1 MENTEIL
8 DEFQNPS
15 SNEES
20 TLHIHKDMY
29 GYLNT
34 AARWGNILAIIGF
47 VLTGIGALFGLLG
60 LVAIGAAASSAEL
73 AMLKGLPTLMWVAL
87 LAYFA
92 ILGLYILPLLYLSR
106 FASNLKTALYADNQ
120 DNLAISFENLGKL
133 FKFLGILTLVVIGVH
148 IILYGVM
155 MSITLSA
162 VNSLQNF

>member
-15 SNEES
+15 SNDES
-20 TLHIHKDMY
+20 ILHIHKDMY
-29 GYLNT
+29 EHLNT
-34 AARWGNILAIIGF
+34 AAKWGNILAIIGF
-47 VLTGIGALFGLLG
+47 VVTGIGALFGLFG
-60 LVAIGAAASSAEL
+60 LIAIGATASSPEM
-73 AMLKGLPTLMWVAL
+73 AMISGLPTLMWVAL
-87 LAYFA
+87 LVYFA

-120 DNLAISFENLGKL
+120 GNLALSFENLGKL
-133 FKFLGILTLVVIGVH
+133 FKFLGILTLVVIGVY

-155 MSITLSA
+155 MSMTLAA